1 MGPGKDYYAELEVS
15 ATASFEEVRAAY
27 RRLARAHHPDVN
39 PSAQAAERM
48 RRINEAWEVLR
59 DPVRRAEYDRTR
71 PAGAARAF
79 AGSRAGRGGTAT
91 GQGRPRARP
100 TGSARPASR
109 PRPAEPPPQ
118 DRPPE
123 PGAGPRIDGSVDWY
137 AFLGVPPGASRE
149 AIRKAIASLADE
161 LLGGDVS
168 GERLT
173 RQRQRLREA
182 WAILSDSRWRAAYDR
197 ARAEHL
203 AAEGAN
209 AGGPAARDDGRRM
222 PAGYRTGP
230 VAVGGLVLEAGAK
243 LAGADLRGADL
254 RGLDLAGADLSGA
267 QLQGANLEAAS
278 LRRTN
283 LRGARL
289 DGANLRWADLSH
301 AACEGASF
309 RQADLGE
316 SALAG
321 TVFTRASLAGAV
333 LEGAVG
339 PGVNFEY
346 ADLARADFTG
356 ALITPALIE
365 RGKLA
370 GTVLPDGSVRG

>member
-1 MGPGKDYYAELEVS
+1 MLFDQA
-15 ATASFEEVRAAY
+15 AFEE
-27 RRLARAHHPDVN
+27 LAR
-39 PSAQAAERM
+39 
-48 RRINEAWEVLR
+48 I
-59 DPVRRAEYDRTR
+59 
-71 PAGAARAF
+71 
-79 AGSRAGRGGTAT
+79 GTAT
-91 GQGRPRARP
+91 LSTLLVERGIRRHRIRG
-100 TGSARPASR
+100 AS
-109 PRPAEPPPQ
+109 PLFP
-118 DRPPE
+118 DRRS
-123 PGAGPRIDGSVDWY
+123 AGPAFTLRFLPGREDLPLAPSLVAPGGLIEAVESAPPGSVLVIETGGDREGGVLGDFLADRLRLRGVAGAVSDGVMRDRVGLERVGLPIWCAGTVAAP
-137 AFLGVPPGASRE
+137 AF
-149 AIRKAIASLADE
+149 ASLWCA
-161 LLGGDVS
+161 GS
-168 GERLT
+168 G
-173 RQRQRLREA
+173 
-182 WAILSDSRWRAAYDR
+182 
-197 ARAEHL
+197 
-203 AAEGAN
+203 
-209 AGGPAARDDGRRM
+209 
-222 PAGYRTGP
+222 GP

-278 LRRTN
+278 LRRAN

-309 RQADLGE
+309 RQADLSE
-316 SALAG
+316 AALAG
-321 TVFTRASLAGAV
+321 TAFTRANLAGAM